1 MAKSSKNNSGGRE
14 SRKPAGELSVGM
26 WSVVSFD
33 RLEAKGLTYREA
45 TEKLAELQASK
56 TPGLCIVTDSAAER
70 LKK

>member
-1 MAKSSKNNSGGRE
+1 
-14 SRKPAGELSVGM
+14 M

-33 RLEAKGLTYREA
+33 RLEARGLTYREA